1 MSSFIVKG
9 TKGGKKYS
17 KVNDRLSEIA
27 DNVVTTT
34 NNDWKKRRIGRSKET
49 NTNITD
55 VEKRV
60 TIDPKVLSRKPLY
73 LVTQWGESD
82 DIEIPNGGTKLS
94 IDGEDYTRYDSNDA
108 LYLTNKSGV
117 LIAVKPSLRQSKE
130 IAKRNEWNDTR
141 QVFNMASKHKPNVNR
156 GKKTKGANTVYNCH
170 GYRKEPLDTINGK
183 YKYKSNTP
191 DSVIKTIDESVGNL
205 VEKMEKVAAK
215 MTSKM
220 KNVKVIKKVKREL
233 KLPAVSEKPE
243 GIATQASLG
252 QNYHSQVHVDR
263 DMYYSLLTCLS
274 GEDADH
280 DEIMYY
286 FCFPE
291 YKYAIGMRSG
301 ELLLFNPLVYHSC
314 SNCKFVDSFIF
325 SAYVSEKTVMTA
337 GIEMGLHN

>member
-60 TIDPKVLSRKPLY
+60 TIDPKALSRKPLY
-73 LVTQWGESD
+73 LVTQWGGSV

-117 LIAVKPSLRQSKE
+117 LIAAKPSSRQSKE
-130 IAKRNEWNDTR
+130 IAKRSEWNDTR

-170 GYRKEPLDTINGK
+170 GYRKEPL
-183 YKYKSNTP
+183 
-191 DSVIKTIDESVGNL
+191 
-205 VEKMEKVAAK
+205 
-215 MTSKM
+215 
-220 KNVKVIKKVKREL
+220 
-233 KLPAVSEKPE
+233 
-243 GIATQASLG
+243 
-252 QNYHSQVHVDR
+252 
-263 DMYYSLLTCLS
+263 
-274 GEDADH
+274 
-280 DEIMYY
+280 
-286 FCFPE
+286 
-291 YKYAIGMRSG
+291 
-301 ELLLFNPLVYHSC
+301 
-314 SNCKFVDSFIF
+314 
-325 SAYVSEKTVMTA
+325 
-337 GIEMGLHN
+337 